1 MAKYAALLI
10 FAAALGG
17 CTTYER
23 NDATAAGG
31 TAPATHNVDVKMDRD
46 GSVQRYATD
55 FNLRDGDRVR
65 VQPDGKVAPL

>member
-10 FAAALGG
+10 VAAAFAG

-23 NDATAAGG
+23 NDTTAAGS
-31 TAPATHNVDVKMDRD
+31 TAPASRAVDVKMDRD
-46 GSVQRYATD
+46 GSVQRFATD